1 MRTSVHSIAETILCG
16 LFNTDGGCVIFNKYT
31 TKVAHWI
38 ESNTKS
44 ERQYHTNYGIIE
56 EITHHGSGYSSAICE
71 ALGVDPD
78 SHKWIA
84 VEERKA

>member
-1 MRTSVHSIAETILCG
+1 MKIIDCQTTKTGIYAIM
-16 LFNTDGGCVIFNKYT
+16 TDQEKIDLL

-44 ERQYHTNYGIIE
+44 ERQYHTNYWIIE